1 MHFDFV
7 GVPEDVVL
15 PVGVGLCP
23 KVFGSPC
30 RCVKLF
36 SRASPVI
43 HHLVETVTHTLKQGG
58 LHFRLVNQYFDQSAV
73 HLLDVLF
80 IKHLYADVFLLLG
93 FSGCSLKV
101 TRPAPS
107 SEGITVR
114 SSIASNRGI

>member
-7 GVPEDVVL
+7 GEPEDVVL

-58 LHFRLVNQYFDQSAV
+58 PHFKLVNQYFDRLRHTCRMS
-73 HLLDVLF
+73 
-80 IKHLYADVFLLLG
+80 
-93 FSGCSLKV
+93 FSSNISMQ
-101 TRPAPS
+101 TFSSFWASPAA
-107 SEGITVR
+107 
-114 SSIASNRGI
+114 ASR